1 MEKQGDKIELLLKST
16 SNEERQKIEIYSSFA
31 AFPHLRYGYW
41 INPVGKAG
49 YRIKPI
55 DFTNINI
62 ASEVPRTYMSS
73 RLIMTAQ
80 WISQDYLSNSYSE
93 YIIIGGILSVDIYE
107 YPPLPRVEKDWTMK
121 YSKIK
126 YQEIKRLPYPN
137 FEGQVFNQNY
147 QNVTPVRINL
157 TVKND
162 LFLDVQK
169 IRVGCFDKTQGWIT
183 ELINEIKYDASKR
196 VLSFSTQ
203 KMAPLAILMNR
214 CEDYPYKSW
223 KLRSVNKNTARLDIE
238 GRRLQLNFEI
248 GPGYVQ
254 LLKDSDPQIQFL
266 SLIG

>member
-1 MEKQGDKIELLLKST
+1 
-16 SNEERQKIEIYSSFA
+16 
-31 AFPHLRYGYW
+31 
-41 INPVGKAG
+41 
-49 YRIKPI
+49 
-55 DFTNINI
+55 
-62 ASEVPRTYMSS
+62 
-73 RLIMTAQ
+73 
-80 WISQDYLSNSYSE
+80 
-93 YIIIGGILSVDIYE
+93 
-107 YPPLPRVEKDWTMK
+107 MK

-126 YQEIKRLPYPN
+126 YQEIKKLPYPN

-169 IRVGCFDKTQGWIT
+169 IRVGCFDVIQICPSSRNFSGGALICSRQHQTASTIHPTIKIIVLKKTQGWIT

-266 SLIG
+266 PLIG